1 MNKEQFTFYIDES
14 CHLEHDHFPVMCIG
28 YIKVPKE
35 QTEEMKQCIKA
46 IKRGHNIL
54 HEIKWNTISN
64 THIDMYKE
72 LIDYFLT
79 QTWSS
84 DVFLLSTKTV

>member
-46 IKRGHNIL
+46 IKRVDTN
-54 HEIKWNTISN
+54 
-64 THIDMYKE
+64 
-72 LIDYFLT
+72 
-79 QTWSS
+79 
-84 DVFLLSTKTV
+84 